1 VTRADVPLSE
11 GLGRLGA
18 DLLDGDAFTRSELL
32 AARGMSSAAA
42 AAARFPPSRSLLEEV
57 QGRGDVETEET
68 AGGPEDNN

>member
-1 VTRADVPLSE
+1 MSRCPRGWGAS
-11 GLGRLGA
+11 GA

-32 AARGMSSAAA
+32 AARGMGSAAA
-42 AAARFPPSRSLLEEV
+42 AAARFPPSRSHLEEV

>member
-1 VTRADVPLSE
+1 MSRCPRGWGAS
-11 GLGRLGA
+11 GA

-42 AAARFPPSRSLLEEV
+42 TARFPPSRSLLEEV